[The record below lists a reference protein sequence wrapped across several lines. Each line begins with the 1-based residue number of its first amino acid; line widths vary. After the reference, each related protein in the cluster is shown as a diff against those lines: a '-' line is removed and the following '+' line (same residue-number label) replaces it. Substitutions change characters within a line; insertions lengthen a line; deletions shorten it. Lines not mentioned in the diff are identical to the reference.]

1 MKLPGTKIILLAV
14 TIFSLTLGEA
24 WGVASFAQNVGIN
37 TTGNAPNSSALL
49 DINASPGNDKGILI
63 PRLPL
68 TATNVGT
75 PISPAPGAGETG
87 LMVFNT
93 ATAGV
98 PPNDV
103 VPGFYYWNGTAWSPL
118 GGGSGGAGGWTD
130 DGTVVRLTTSTDF
143 VGIGT
148 ASPAATSALDIT
160 STTKG
165 ILIPRMT
172 TAQRDAIT
180 TPATG
185 LQIYNTDCKSLNYYT
200 GTCWIAMSKSLPDP
214 GIITSTP
221 ATTVF
226 CAGQVRTYSI
236 PAVPGAT
243 SYTWSVPAGTSITSG
258 NGTTSISA
266 TFGNISGDVCVKASN
281 SCETSEKTC
290 LAVSVDPIP
299 NTPGNITGIT
309 SINPGQQSVTYFVAS
324 VNGASTYTWTVPAG
338 ATIASGTGT
347 TTIVVNFACN
357 ASSGNISVTANSTCG
372 SSPASALALTI
383 TPLLAVSAGAAVFGG
398 TTQTIGNVATGGTAA
413 YTYAWLPT
421 ANLSASNIATPIA
434 QCTGATT
441 TYTVTVTDS
450 RTCTATSSVVVTRTL
465 VASAGAAK
473 FGGTGIGGTPTATGG
488 NPTYTYA
495 WSPTADL
502 SSSTVANPTA
512 LCTGSTTTYTVTTTD
527 ANSCAATSTVVVTRN
542 LTASAGAAKFGGTG
556 IGGSPT
562 ATGGN
567 ATYTY
572 AWSPATNLSSSTV
585 ANPTAL
591 CTGATTTYTVTT
603 TDANSCAATSTVVV
617 TRNLTASAGANQSV
631 TCSGVAIGGSPTA
644 TGGNATY
651 SYSWSP
657 STELTSATVANPTA
671 SPLGSTTTYTVTV
684 TDANSC
690 TATSPMTLTR
700 SGCTVTFN
708 NTSTGTTGTIQN
720 WTVPAGVTSI
730 NIEVWGA
737 QGGVSGAYAQGL
749 GARMRGTFTVTPG
762 DVLKIL
768 VGQQGISNNY
778 AGGGGGTFVTTS
790 ANSPLIIAGGGG
802 GNNTNSVAKNGL
814 PGQTTTTGGTSS
826 GGVAGG
832 ASGNGGGGGTGTS
845 GGGGLTTNGT
855 TGSCA
860 GCAPGLSFING
871 GTGGAGTGG
880 AGGYGGGSGGDGSCC
895 GGGGAG
901 GGYSG
906 GGGSSNTCGQQL
918 GGGGGSYI
926 LGTATAVT
934 SSAGVKSGHGQVVIT
949 Y

>member
-1 MKLPGTKIILLAV
+1 MDFIKTKGVLIAV
-14 TIFSLTLGEA
+14 TIFSLTFGEV
-24 WGVASFAQNVGIN
+24 WGVASYAQNVGIN

-165 ILIPRMT
+165 LLIPRMT

-180 TPATG
+180 TPAAG
-185 LQIYNTDCKSLNYYT
+185 LQVYNTDCKMINYWS
-200 GTCWIAMSKSLPDP
+200 GTCWISMSKALPSP
-214 GIITSTP
+214 GAITSAPTS
-221 ATTVF
+221 TVF
-226 CAGQVRTYSI
+226 CAGQSRTYTI
-236 PAVPGAT
+236 AAVPGAST
-243 SYTWSVPAGTSITSG
+243 YTWTVPAGTTINSG
-258 NGTTSISA
+258 QGTTSINA
-266 TFGNISGDVCVKASN
+266 TFGNISGNVCVDASN
-281 SCETSEKTC
+281 SCETSPVRC
-290 LAVSVDPIP
+290 ISVSVDPIP

-324 VNGASTYTWTVPAG
+324 VNGASTYTWSVPAG

-357 ASSGNISVTANSTCG
+357 AASGNISVTANSTCG

-383 TPLLAVSAGAAVFGG
+383 TPLLAVNAGSPVFGG
-398 TTQTIGNVATGGTAA
+398 VAIGSAATGGTAA
-413 YTYAWLPT
+413 YTYSWSPATNLSSSTLATPT
-421 ANLSASNIATPIA
+421 AL
-434 QCTGATT
+434 CTGATT

-450 RTCTATSSVVVTRTL
+450 RTCTATSSVVVTRNL

-473 FGGTGIGGTPTATGG
+473 FGGVAIGGSPTAVGG

-512 LCTGSTTTYTVTTTD
+512 LCTGSTTTYTVTATD

-542 LTASAGAAKFGGTG
+542 LTASAGAAKFGGAA

-572 AWSPATNLSSSTV
+572 AWSPTTNLSSSTA
-585 ANPTAL
+585 ANPTAQ
-591 CTGATTTYTVTT
+591 CTGSSTTYTVTA
-603 TDANSCAATSTVVV
+603 TDANSCATTSTVVV
-617 TRNLTASAGANQSV
+617 TRNLTASAGGNQTV

-651 SYSWSP
+651 TYSWSP
-657 STELTSATVANPTA
+657 TTNLTSSTIANPTA
-671 SPLGSTTTYTVTV
+671 NPIGSTTTYTVTI

-690 TATSPMTLTR
+690 TATSSMTLTR
-700 SGCTVTFN
+700 SGCAVTFN
-708 NTSTGTTGTIQN
+708 NTNTGTSGTIQN

-730 NIEVWGA
+730 NIEAWGA
-737 QGGVSGAYAQGL
+737 QGGYGTTSYTGGL
-749 GARMRGTFTVTPG
+749 GARMKGTFTVTPG
-762 DVLKIL
+762 QILKIL
-768 VGQQGISNNY
+768 VGQLGQDWAGY
-778 AGGGGGTFVTTS
+778 KAGGGGGGTFVTD
-790 ANSPLIIAGGGG
+790 NSNNPLCIAGGG
-802 GNNTNSVAKNGL
+802 S
-814 PGQTTTTGGTSS
+814 
-826 GGVAGG
+826 
-832 ASGNGGGGGTGTS
+832 GGGGNTSPVNGNPGLTTTSGGNSGCCSGGTAGAGGGATNGSS
-845 GGGGLTTNGT
+845 GGGGLTGNGVAS
-855 TGSCA
+855 GQ
-860 GCAPGLSFING
+860 GGPGLSFTNG
-871 GTGGAGTGG
+871 GTGGAGAACGAGGG
-880 AGGYGGGSGGDGSCC
+880 AGGFGGGSGGEWCSQGAP
-895 GGGGAG
+895 GAG

-906 GGGSSNTCGQQL
+906 GAGCISTGVAGAGGSFNGGSSQSNT
-918 GGGGGSYI
+918 
-926 LGTATAVT
+926 
-934 SSAGVKSGHGQVVIT
+934 AGVKTGHGQVVIT

>member
-1 MKLPGTKIILLAV
+1 MDFIKTKGVLIAV
-14 TIFSLTLGEA
+14 TIFTLTLGEV

-103 VPGFYYWNGTAWSPL
+103 VPGFYYWNGTAWAPL

-165 ILIPRMT
+165 FLIPRMT

-185 LQIYNTDCKSLNYYT
+185 LQVYNTDCKMLNYWS
-200 GTCWIAMSKSLPDP
+200 GTCWISMSKALPSP
-214 GIITSTP
+214 GAIASAP
-221 ATTVF
+221 ASTVF
-226 CAGQVRTYSI
+226 CAGQSRTYTI
-236 PAVPGAT
+236 AAVPGAST
-243 SYTWSVPAGTSITSG
+243 YTWTVPAGTTINSG
-258 NGTTSISA
+258 QGTTSINA
-266 TFGNISGDVCVKASN
+266 TFGNISGNVCVDASN
-281 SCETSEKTC
+281 SCETSPVRC
-290 LAVSVDPIP
+290 ISVSVDPIP

-324 VNGASTYTWTVPAG
+324 VNGASTYTWSVPAG

-383 TPLLAVSAGAAVFGG
+383 TPLLSVNAGAGVFGG
-398 TTQTIGNVATGGTAA
+398 TTQTIGNAATGGTAA

-421 ANLSASNIATPIA
+421 ANLSASNIATPVA

-441 TYTVTVTDS
+441 TYTVTATDS
-450 RTCTATSSVVVTRTL
+450 RSCTATS
-465 VASAGAAK
+465 
-473 FGGTGIGGTPTATGG
+473 
-488 NPTYTYA
+488 
-495 WSPTADL
+495 
-502 SSSTVANPTA
+502 TV
-512 LCTGSTTTYTVTTTD
+512 L
-527 ANSCAATSTVVVTRN
+527 VTRN
-542 LTASAGAAKFGGTG
+542 LAASAGAAKFGGTG

-572 AWSPATNLSSSTV
+572 AWSPTSDLSSSTV

-591 CTGATTTYTVTT
+591 CTGVTTTYTVTA
-603 TDANSCAATSTVVV
+603 TDANSCTATSTVVV
-617 TRNLTASAGANQSV
+617 TRNLTASAGANQTV
-631 TCSGVAIGGSPTA
+631 TCANITIGGAPTA
-644 TGGNATY
+644 TGGNAVYT
-651 SYSWSP
+651 YSWSP
-657 STELTSATVANPTA
+657 TTALSSATASNPSTTCPA
-671 SPLGSTTTYTVTV
+671 IVTTTYTVTV

-690 TATSPMTLTR
+690 TATSTMIATK
-700 SGCTVTFN
+700 SACVVQTFS
-708 NTSTGTTGTIQN
+708 TAGASSFTPACTGTYR
-720 WTVPAGVTSI
+720 VR
-730 NIEVWGA
+730 VWG
-737 QGGVSGAYAQGL
+737 GGGGA
-749 GARMRGTFTVTPG
+749 GAGEWCWCGNYPG
-762 DVLKIL
+762 
-768 VGQQGISNNY
+768 
-778 AGGGGGTFVTTS
+778 AGGGGGGYTERTYTLTGGTAYSLTVGTGGVGGGSGACPGTNGSAGGTSTFNGPIVISST
-790 ANSPLIIAGGGG
+790 GGGG
-802 GNNTNSVAKNGL
+802 G
-814 PGQTTTTGGTSS
+814 QTGYINVSCCCGT
-826 GGVAGG
+826 
-832 ASGNGGGGGTGTS
+832 ASGGGGGSGS
-845 GGGGLTTNGT
+845 GGTTNT
-855 TGSCA
+855 TGVA
-860 GCAPGLSFING
+860 GAAVNYPVQTG
-871 GTGGAGTGG
+871 GNGGAGASSGG
-880 AGGYGGGSGGDGSCC
+880 AGGAGNGSGTGAVGNAPGGG
-895 GGGGAG
+895 
-901 GGYSG
+901 G
-906 GGGSSNTCGQQL
+906 GGGSSN
-918 GGGGGSYI
+918 GGTVGNGGAG
-926 LGTATAVT
+926 AVGRIEV
-934 SSAGVKSGHGQVVIT
+934 SH
-949 Y
+949 